1 MDESVSFSV
10 RMPNQTTAPT
20 ATAERPN
27 LARKA
32 MNIER
37 VDWVKITR
45 IVMRYL
51 AWRDAER

>member
-10 RMPNQTTAPT
+10 RMPNHTTAPT